1 MEQVIPFLLLAVVF
15 YLLIFR
21 PMRARQKEF
30 AALKELQDSVQPGA
44 KIMMA
49 SGIFGTVR
57 EVNKEEI
64 VLEIAPNTNIVIARG
79 AVAVINTDAK
89 KMQED

>member
-1 MEQVIPFLLLAVVF
+1 MEQLLPILLLAVVF
-15 YLLIFR
+15 YLLILR

-30 AALKELQDSVQPGA
+30 VALKELQDSVQPGS

-57 EVNKEEI
+57 EVADDTI
-64 VLEIAPNTNIVIARG
+64 VLEIAPGTHITIARG
-79 AVAVINTDAK
+79 AVATV
-89 KMQED
+89 EDDNANKPEA